1 MCLRI
6 KRPIQKVQPAAI
18 HPLANRVL
26 IFRGTSHLS
35 PLTSLLHFLLYLHL
49 ANNLPPVTIAS
60 MKKETNYKFKSLQ
73 VYNWQNVANNRKKFR
88 QVFDRWELTYL
99 GVELALFNKR
109 YDEHDWEA
117 RIVFKVFSLSKGE
130 KDKEVCT
137 IDERITIPKSENIAI
152 IDKGWGDDE
161 EGKFWKFGEYI
172 WEASIDG
179 ELLGTA
185 KFYIQ
190 EFGVPSKAWN
200 PYFEVLSLKT
210 YEGPDDN
217 LPEEDRKYLK
227 VFKSE
232 TSRYIFGEFRFV
244 NHAKPEWLC
253 ELFFNYFNDTGQLVG
268 RIPVLKYIE
277 KGDPGEDVYTI
288 THGWGSTDPG
298 SWAIDEYTLE
308 IEFMEEMVAVLP
320 FGIADKDIER
330 IASETPEPT
339 TEKEST
345 YNPGD
350 DPAIADITDPGTAEE
365 TQAGKPVTVEEAMK
379 ELNELIG
386 LENIKAQIREHI
398 SYLDFIKVRKD
409 LGYEEEEDLTLH
421 SVFTGNPGTGKST
434 VVRLLGKIYQAMGL
448 LSKGHVH
455 TVESSDLVSGY
466 IRQTGK
472 MTKDEIEK
480 ARGGILFIDEA
491 YMLHKEGA
499 ETDFGNEAIAE
510 LITEMSDG
518 EGDIAIMVAGYPE
531 EMKSFINSNPG
542 LKSRFR
548 YTFHFED
555 YVPSE
560 LMKIAGYICK
570 KKHVKLSPKAK
581 EALEKEVIS
590 AYRERDK
597 HFGNARMVI
606 GYIEEAKINMGVR
619 VMKTLGEEELNQ
631 QLVSTIKEEDI
642 AALVNKA
649 GKTLVDIPTDEELLA
664 DTMKELDGLIGL
676 DTIKTEIRN
685 TIKLV
690 RYYRDMSKDIQK
702 AFSIHSIFKGNPGT
716 GKTTIA
722 RIMGNIYKALGI
734 LERGHLVETDAS
746 DLIAGYI
753 GQTALKTKEKIQEAM
768 GGILFIDEAYSITE
782 GLHPEFGKKAVSTLI
797 KQMEDRRGEFSVIV
811 AGYTKPMDA
820 FIESNPGLR
829 SRFDQTFN
837 FEDFTEQELL
847 TIAIHMFSK
856 SNMVMDK
863 AAEAHLKEYLHHL
876 YINRNQFFGNARSVR
891 KITERA
897 IRNQNLRMASLSA
910 KDRTMAMIETITLDD
925 FRDFSVQEHLSKHG
939 IGFKRG

>member
-1 MCLRI
+1 M
-6 KRPIQKVQPAAI
+6 K
-18 HPLANRVL
+18 
-26 IFRGTSHLS
+26 
-35 PLTSLLHFLLYLHL
+35 
-49 ANNLPPVTIAS
+49 NN
-60 MKKETNYKFKSLQ
+60 TNYKFKSLQ
-73 VYNWQNVANNRKKFR
+73 VYNWQNVVNNRKKFR
-88 QVFDRWELTYL
+88 QVFDRWELTYI
-99 GVELALFNKR
+99 GVELAFFNKKF
-109 YDEHDWEA
+109 DEEDWEA
-117 RIVFKVFSLSKGE
+117 QFVFKVFKLDKGKKE
-130 KDKEVCT
+130 KEVCT
-137 IDERITIPKSENIAI
+137 IDEKIKVPKTENLAF

-161 EGKFWKFGEYI
+161 DGKLWRQGEYI
-172 WEASIDG
+172 WEASING
-179 ELLGTA
+179 VLVGTA
-185 KFYIQ
+185 KFYVQ
-190 EFGVPSKAWN
+190 EFGVPSKTWN
-200 PYFEVLSLKT
+200 PYFDVLSLKT

-217 LPEEDRKYLK
+217 IPEDERKYLK
-227 VFKSE
+227 VFNSE

-308 IEFMEEMVAVLP
+308 IEFMEEIVAILP
-320 FGIADKDIER
+320 FGVADKDIER
-330 IASETPEPT
+330 VASETPEPT
-339 TEKEST
+339 TETEST
-345 YNPGD
+345 YNPDD

-365 TQAGKPVTVEEAMK
+365 MQAGKPVTVEEAMK

-398 SYLDFIKVRKD
+398 SYLDFIRVRKD
-409 LGYEEEEDLTLH
+409 MGYEEEEDLTLH

-434 VVRLLGKIYQAMGL
+434 VVSLLGKIYQSMGL

-499 ETDFGNEAIAE
+499 DTDFGNEAIAE

-518 EGDIAIMVAGYPE
+518 EGDIAIMVAGYPK
-531 EMKSFINSNPG
+531 EMESFINSNPG

-548 YTFHFED
+548 YKFHFED
-555 YVPSE
+555 YTPSE
-560 LMKIAGYICK
+560 LMQIAGYICK
-570 KKHVKLSPKAK
+570 KKHVKLSPAAK
-581 EALEKEVIS
+581 QALEREVIR

-606 GYIEEAKINMGVR
+606 GHIEEAKINMGVR
-619 VMKTLGEEELNQ
+619 VMKNLREEELNK
-631 QLVSTIKEEDI
+631 QLVSTIREEDI
-642 AALVNKA
+642 EGLINRA
-649 GKTLVDIPTDEELLA
+649 GKSLVDIPTDEELLS
-664 DTMKELDGLIGL
+664 DTMKELDGLVGL
-676 DTIKTEIRN
+676 NLIKTEIKN

-690 RYYRDMSKDIQK
+690 RYYRDINRDVQK

-722 RIMGNIYKALGI
+722 RIMGNIYKSLGI
-734 LERGHLVETDAS
+734 LERGHLIETDAS

-753 GQTALKTKEKIQEAM
+753 GQTALKTKEKIEEAM
-768 GGILFIDEAYSITE
+768 GGILFVDEAYSITE
-782 GLHPEFGKKAVSTLI
+782 GRHPEFGKKAVSTLI

-829 SRFDQTFN
+829 SRFDQTFH
-837 FEDFTEQELL
+837 FEDFSEQELFD
-847 TIAIHMFSK
+847 IAIYMFASADM
-856 SNMVMDK
+856 SMDK
-863 AAEAHLKEYLHHL
+863 KAEAHLKEYLQYL
-876 YINRNQFFGNARSVR
+876 YINRNQYFGNARSVR
-891 KITERA
+891 KIVERA
-897 IRNQNLRMASLSA
+897 IRNQNLRMASLTA
-910 KDRTMAMIETITLDD
+910 EERTGTMVETITLDD
-925 FRDFSVQEHLSKHG
+925 FSDFSVQEHLSKHG
-939 IGFKRG
+939 IGFKRR